1 VITGWLFKVILV
13 IGVVGFLILEV
24 GSPLIVRAQ
33 IDGAAHDAA
42 NDAAAELLHSRN
54 PDQARATADAD
65 AAKEGATVQN
75 FQIDD
80 RGVVRVTL
88 QKQARSVLLKKWDT
102 LKSWYDV
109 RVSVTS
115 AGGGN

>member
-1 VITGWLFKVILV
+1 MITGWLLKIILV
-13 IGVVGFLILEV
+13 VGVVGFLALEV
-24 GSPLIVRAQ
+24 GSPVIVRAQ
-33 IDGAAHDAA
+33 LDGAAHDAA

-54 PDQARATADAD
+54 ADQARAMADTD

-80 RGVVRVTL
+80 KGVVHVTL
-88 QKQARSVLLKKWDT
+88 EKQARSVLLKNIDRF
-102 LKSWYDV
+102 KSWYDV

-115 AGGGN
+115 AGPGK